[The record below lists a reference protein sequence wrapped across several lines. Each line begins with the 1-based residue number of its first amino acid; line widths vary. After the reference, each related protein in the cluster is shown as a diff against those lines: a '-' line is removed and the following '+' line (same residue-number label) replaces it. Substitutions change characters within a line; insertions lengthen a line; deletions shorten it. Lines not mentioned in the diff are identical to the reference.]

1 MSGEREERDYLKRLP
16 KADGATVR
24 RLREEHDRRQLLPK
38 KGFLR
43 FRKPWQAICG
53 LPVASHCDF
62 SGDSVLIGRPEEIDA
77 EQRHTLHRALRAFM
91 PWRKGPFSLFG
102 IEIDA
107 EWQSFRKWQRLL
119 PALPELAGRVVA
131 DIGCNNGYYM
141 FKMLPH
147 RPALVVGFEPM
158 LQHLYCFKALRH
170 LAGCRE
176 LEIEPLGVEQIT
188 LYPQSFDVIFLMGV
202 IYHRPSPLTV
212 LREVFAALK
221 PGGTLILESL
231 AIPGEDPVALC
242 PAATY
247 AKAPGVYFIPTVAC
261 LLNWLQRAKFKQVE
275 LVSNQAM
282 DPTEQRRTPWMT
294 FESYADFIDPLNP
307 ARTIEG
313 YPAPLRVILKAS

>member
-1 MSGEREERDYLKRLP
+1 MEDAAKRPDYLDLMP
-16 KADGATVR
+16 TADGETIR
-24 RLREEHDRRQLLPK
+24 RLRAEHNQRQLLPK

-43 FRKPWQAICG
+43 FREPWQAICA
-53 LPVASHCDF
+53 LPTASFCDF
-62 SGDSVLIGRPEEIDA
+62 TGDSVVIGHPDQIDRG
-77 EQRHTLHRALRAFM
+77 QRQTLHQALRAFM

-119 PALPELAGRVVA
+119 PALPELTGKVVA

-141 FKMLPH
+141 FKMVPQ
-147 RPALVVGFEPM
+147 RPAAVVGFEPM
-158 LQHLYCFKALRH
+158 LQHLYCFQALNH

-188 LYPQSFDVIFLMGV
+188 LFPRSFDLIFLMGV
-202 IYHRPSPLTV
+202 IYHRPSPLIT

-247 AKAPGVYFIPTVAC
+247 AKAPGVYFVPTAPC
-261 LLNWLQRAKFKQVE
+261 LVNWLQRAGFKQIEV
-275 LVSNQAM
+275 VSRQAM
-282 DPTEQRRTPWMT
+282 DPAEQRRTSWMT
-294 FESYADFIDPLNP
+294 FESYADFIDPRDP
-307 ARTIEG
+307 RRTIEG
-313 YPAPLRVILKAS
+313 YPAPQRIIIKAS